1 MGMAHSSVWRDL
13 ELGAPEIARL
23 GLARLHSTHVAFL
36 GTLRRDGS
44 PRISPIE
51 TYLVGGHLLV
61 GAMSWSGKSE
71 DLQRDPRY
79 VLHSAITAPD
89 AGEGEFK
96 VYGAASVADKDLRD
110 AAVDAWWLAS
120 TPDKAI
126 VFSLHID
133 QAVFIDWN
141 IERGQ
146 MTVHRWSDR
155 RGYRQSQRSYP

>member
-1 MGMAHSSVWRDL
+1 VAHSSVWRDL

-23 GLARLHSTHVAFL
+23 GLARLDSSRVALL

-51 TYLVGGHLLV
+51 TYLVAGRLLV
-61 GAMSWSGKSE
+61 GTMTWSRKSA
-71 DLQRDPRY
+71 DLRRDPRY
-79 VLHSAITAPD
+79 VLHSAITDPD

-96 VYGAASVADKDLRD
+96 VYGVAVVADKDLRE
-110 AAVDAWWLAS
+110 AAAEAWWVAS
-120 TPDKAI
+120 PPDKAI
-126 VFSLHID
+126 VFSLHIA

-146 MTVHRWSDR
+146 MIVHRWSGR
-155 RGYRQSQRSYP
+155 SGYEQSHRSYP